1 MITDAKGQLGG
12 YDTTEAVRRR
22 LAGESHAFRCATC
35 GRSNA
40 EIIRECEERAREA
53 CTSPSDEV
61 QVPEELNLG
70 FRDELEAR
78 KAQAEQQKRERE
90 RQEEAAEVA
99 QLAEGFVQTVPV
111 PAAAAPTP
119 TSPLSPVAV
128 GGAGQRQAAQLG
140 PAAAVPQAGA
150 ISTNS
155 PRRPSDEGVP
165 VWLDRLIVALVVML
179 SALVLKVLFGV

>member
-35 GRSNA
+35 GRTNA

-78 KAQAEQQKRERE
+78 KAQAQAEQQERERE

-99 QLAEGFVQTVPV
+99 QLAEGFVQTGPV

-128 GGAGQRQAAQLG
+128 GQRQAAQLG
-140 PAAAVPQAGA
+140 RTATVPQAGA